1 MNSISASVS
10 TRELRADLA
19 SVMGR
24 AGFGHE
30 RIAVTRNGKV
40 AAVVIGTEDLE
51 LLERLENAADLA
63 AYNAGKAAD
72 DGSRISLADLR
83 SEE

>member
-40 AAVVIGTEDLE
+40 AAVMIGADDLE
-51 LLERLENAADLA
+51 LLERLEDAADLA
-63 AYNAGKAAD
+63 AYNAAKAAD
-72 DGSRISLADLR
+72 DGARVSLADLR
-83 SEE
+83 SED

>member
-40 AAVVIGTEDLE
+40 AAVMIGTDDLE
-51 LLERLENAADLA
+51 LLERLENMADLKAYRA
-63 AYNAGKAAD
+63 AKAAD
-72 DGSRISLADLR
+72 DGTRITLDVLR
-83 SEE
+83 SEG